1 MSLTSSPV
9 SALQTAAEATASAT
23 AQISAAFPSP
33 PTDGIDIVGPLRI
46 GFYGLAIGLGILV
59 AYFVSSRLWKS
70 RGGSPE
76 NVFDA
81 LIWAV
86 LLGIVGGRLYHVITS
101 PDAYFGENGDL
112 SLIPQVWLGGLGI
125 VGAVALGAVGVWFA
139 CRRYGMKFGAFA
151 DVIVPGVILAQAIGR
166 WGNYFN
172 QELYGAPTNLPWGLA
187 IDTTQRH
194 QAPPLGASESTLYH
208 PTFLYES
215 IWNLIGFFL
224 LIALYRRFAV
234 KQGLLTWTYV
244 AYYSL
249 GRFWIESLRVDEMN
263 KSTQWIN
270 IFGIEWRLNMWMSVF
285 LFLLALSMLIW
296 LWSRRPRTEAALAE
310 EMEIYRPGQGPRGS
324 EDHAA
329 PAADSRTGET
339 AGEAPLETADVSAQP
354 GDAAAQ
360 PGAGTAAT
368 GVTTG
373 ATTAD
378 TPGVTT
384 TDTPADS
391 TAPGAVDSGE
401 PGADPAGSTETD
413 SPRS

>member
-1 MSLTSSPV
+1 MSYTSSPV

-23 AQISAAFPSP
+23 AQISAAFPAP
-33 PTDGIDIVGPLRI
+33 PTDGIDLVGPLRI

-59 AYFVSSRLWKS
+59 AYLVASRLWKS

-101 PDAYFGENGDL
+101 PDAYFGEDGDL

-151 DVIVPGVILAQAIGR
+151 DVLVPGVILAQAIGR

-172 QELYGAPTNLPWGLA
+172 QELYGAPTNLPWGLE
-187 IDTTQRH
+187 IDTSQRH
-194 QAPPLGASESTLYH
+194 QAPPLGAGESTLYH

-215 IWNLIGFFL
+215 LWNLIGFFL
-224 LIALYRRFAV
+224 LLALYRRFAV
-234 KQGLLTWTYV
+234 KQGLLVWTYV

-249 GRFWIESLRVDEMN
+249 GRFWIESLRIDEIN

-270 IFGIEWRLNMWMSVF
+270 LFGLEWRLNMWMSVF
-285 LFLLALSMLIW
+285 LFLLALVMMIW
-296 LWSRRPRTEAALAE
+296 LWTRRPRTEAALAE

-329 PAADSRTGET
+329 LAAATT
-339 AGEAPLETADVSAQP
+339 
-354 GDAAAQ
+354 GDAALEETEDDAAVKTSTKTSTE
-360 PGAGTAAT
+360 AGTATLTETSTVTSTEAEASTAT
-368 GVTTG
+368 V
-373 ATTAD
+373 
-378 TPGVTT
+378 PTT
-384 TDTPADS
+384 TDETTPGTTPVED
-391 TAPGAVDSGE
+391 GSGE
-401 PGADPAGSTETD
+401 ARPDSTETD

>member
-1 MSLTSSPV
+1 MQ
-9 SALQTAAEATASAT
+9 AAAEATASAT

-33 PTDGIDIVGPLRI
+33 PTDGIDLVGPLRI

-101 PDAYFGENGDL
+101 PDAYFGEDGDL

-234 KQGLLTWTYV
+234 KQGLIAWTYV

-249 GRFWIESLRVDEMN
+249 GRFWIESLRIDEIN

-270 IFGIEWRLNMWMSVF
+270 IFGLEWRLNMWMSVF
-285 LFLLALSMLIW
+285 LFVLALGMLIW
-296 LWSRRPRTEAALAE
+296 LWTRRPRTDAALAE
-310 EMEIYRPGQGPRGS
+310 ELEIYRPGQGPRGS

-329 PAADSRTGET
+329 MAARSESGDTVLVPAGAQPTPSQDAAQTGEPTSPTAGNHAGDHAADEAGDHAGDAPGT
-339 AGEAPLETADVSAQP
+339 AGDSAASETGGSA
-354 GDAAAQ
+354 GS
-360 PGAGTAAT
+360 AGQNI
-368 GVTTG
+368 
-373 ATTAD
+373 
-378 TPGVTT
+378 
-384 TDTPADS
+384 
-391 TAPGAVDSGE
+391 E
-401 PGADPAGSTETD
+401 PGEESAGPDETN
-413 SPRS
+413 SPKS